1 MENKANDL
9 LKPLKVG
16 EIVRGQALALGRKAL
31 YIDLGPLGA
40 GIVYGK
46 EFYDAKNVLK
56 TLKIGDSLLLK
67 VTDLENEEGYI
78 ELSLSQAGRELGW
91 EKLRQKKDEDET
103 ITIKILG
110 ANKGG
115 LLAEF
120 EGFQGFLPVSQLTPK
135 HYPRIEGADRT
146 KILGKLQEL
155 VGAEMEAKILTLDPK
170 KEILIFSEKA
180 TETKK
185 LKEILKKY
193 KVGDVIDGEITG
205 IVDFG
210 VFIKLLPDDLE
221 GLIHISELD
230 WQLIDDPAKV
240 VKTGEKVKAKIIEIT
255 DSGRISL
262 SLKALKKDPWD
273 NITDVYKKGQ
283 EIKGKITKFNPFGA
297 FVEISPKIQGLVHIS
312 EFGTRAKM
320 EEQLKINETYDL
332 QIVQIEPKEHR
343 MSLKLVFKNE

>member
-1 MENKANDL
+1 MENKTNDL
-9 LKPLKVG
+9 LKPLKMG
-16 EIVRGQALALGRKAL
+16 EIVRGQVLALGRQAI

-40 GIVYGK
+40 GIIYGK
-46 EFYDAKNVLK
+46 EFRDAKNILK
-56 TLKIGDSLLLK
+56 TLKIGDGLLLK

-78 ELSLSQAGRELGW
+78 ELSLSQAGKELGW
-91 EKLRQKKDEDET
+91 EKLRQKKDDDET

-120 EGFQGFLPVSQLTPK
+120 ETFQGFLPVSQLAPK
-135 HYPRIEGADRT
+135 HYPRVDGADRT

-155 VGAEMEAKILTLDPK
+155 VGKEMEAKILTLDPK

-185 LKEILKKY
+185 LKETLKKY

-210 VFIKLLPDDLE
+210 VFIRLLPDDLE

-273 NITDVYKKGQ
+273 NVAEVYKKGQ
-283 EIKGKITKFNPFGA
+283 EIKGKVTKFNPFGA

-320 EEQLKINETYDL
+320 EEQLKINETYNF
-332 QIVQIEPKEHR
+332 QVVQIEPKEHR
-343 MSLKLVFKNE
+343 MSLKLK